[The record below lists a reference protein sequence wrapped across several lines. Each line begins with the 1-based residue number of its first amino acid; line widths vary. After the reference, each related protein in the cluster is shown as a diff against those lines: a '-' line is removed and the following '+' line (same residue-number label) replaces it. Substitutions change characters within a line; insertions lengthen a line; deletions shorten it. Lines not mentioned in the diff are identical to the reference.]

1 MMKLLRK
8 KKMQF
13 EVIKSLKL
21 NLKTLNKINTSN
33 FHEQLSIWRK
43 IPRIRYTFKCG
54 NRTQN
59 YIQYQFHG
67 LDRSEKIPFKC
78 CYTFLFTRTL
88 LTLSFAP
95 PPKLK
100 MNSPASK
107 RCTPRKGLLHPYLP
121 LIAVKSNARK
131 GCQLEPTHTK
141 SGGDFQILYRI
152 KVIIC
157 LGLIV
162 ERAMCLKLNLISSR
176 SPR

>member
-1 MMKLLRK
+1 MKLTRK

-13 EVIKSLKL
+13 EVNRLEI
-21 NLKTLNKINTSN
+21 LNKINTPN

-43 IPRIRYTFKCG
+43 IPRIGYTFKCG

-67 LDRSEKIPFKC
+67 FERSEKIPFKC

-95 PPKLK
+95 PPKLT

-107 RCTPRKGLLHPYLP
+107 RCTPRKGLLYPYLP

-131 GCQLEPTHTK
+131 GLPARTHPHPIR
-141 SGGDFQILYRI
+141 GGGFQILYRI
-152 KVIIC
+152 KVIIFC
-157 LGLIV
+157 LGLIM
-162 ERAMCLKLNLISSR
+162 ERAMCLE
-176 SPR
+176 